1 MKSAPVQ
8 LLQVMFKKVSIEWDE
23 RHAPQTPPNP
33 FTTSFTFDGVELNT
47 EFSIGELDLE
57 HEQGQMY
64 LLSFRLVVDNAPQ
77 EDGEEQKYS
86 PYLIDVEARGVV
98 LIPKGAERLGPP
110 EELATVNGASLIWS
124 ALREQVLTVS
134 ARMLAGQIML
144 PTMSFHDL
152 KKSGGVEAKLAPAL
166 VTEQA
171 PRRGRGRRKG

>member
-47 EFSIGELDLE
+47 EFGIGELDLE

-64 LLSFRLVVDNAPQ
+64 LLSFRLVLDNAPQ

-110 EELATVNGASLIWS
+110 EELATVNGASLMWS

-134 ARMLAGQIML
+134 ARMLAGQVML
-144 PTMSFHDL
+144 PTMNFHDL
-152 KKSGGVEAKLAPAL
+152 KKRGGEVAEPAP
-166 VTEQA
+166 VTGKVS
-171 PRRGRGRRKG
+171 RDGRGRRRG

>member
-8 LLQVMFKKVSIEWDE
+8 LLQVIFKKVSIEWDE

-47 EFSIGELDLE
+47 EFGIGELDLE

-98 LIPKGAERLGPP
+98 LIPKGAERLAPP
-110 EELATVNGASLIWS
+110 EELATVNGASLMWS

-134 ARMLAGQIML
+134 ARMLAGQVML
-144 PTMSFHDL
+144 PTMNFHDL
-152 KKSGGVEAKLAPAL
+152 RQIGVKAAEPAP
-166 VTEQA
+166 VTGKVS
-171 PRRGRGRRKG
+171 RDGRGRRKG

>member
-110 EELATVNGASLIWS
+110 EELATVNGASLMWS

-134 ARMLAGQIML
+134 ARMLAGQVML
-144 PTMSFHDL
+144 PTMNFHDL
-152 KKSGGVEAKLAPAL
+152 RQSGVKLAEPAP
-166 VTEQA
+166 VT
-171 PRRGRGRRKG
+171 RKVSRDGRGRRRG